1 MKFSFANPW
10 MNRSRTVVPENLPEE
25 MKALAQEI
33 AKRSNQREALQ
44 YVYDALSEKYR
55 GYRILTFLRL
65 DRWFVSDLA
74 MLWGI
79 KGFLHCHQMNYL
91 LRVLLI
97 ASGQFTPEAI
107 TVKWTQV
114 WFVSPHQ
121 YLVVTLE
128 NGEKIEVDLW
138 GKTYGVPFG
147 SHAHGFQSG
156 SFFAKI
162 AK

>member
-1 MKFSFANPW
+1 M
-10 MNRSRTVVPENLPEE
+10 RDDLPEE
-25 MKALAQEI
+25 MRMLVDEI
-33 AKRSNQREALQ
+33 AKRGSQERALDF
-44 YVYDALSEKYR
+44 VYGVLGEKYR